1 MRNSVTLRPVC
12 ATDRDFLFN
21 VFCSARS
28 ELTESLDLPDAQKQQ
43 LMWIQFQAQRDAYT
57 KQSPNADFDL
67 LLADE
72 KPAGH
77 FYAQRG
83 PESFVLIDIT
93 LLPEQRNKGIGGTL
107 VQQLL
112 AEACAA
118 GKPLNAHV
126 RKDNPAWRL
135 WERLGFRIV
144 GDDGVYYAIEASF
157 ENVTGHH

>member
-1 MRNSVTLRPVC
+1 MRSSVTLRPIC
-12 ATDRDFLFN
+12 ATDRDFLFS

-28 ELTESLDLPDAQKQQ
+28 ELIEALDLPDIQKEQ
-43 LMWIQFQAQRDAYT
+43 LMRIQFQAQEDAY
-57 KQSPNADFDL
+57 KKRFPNAAFDL
-67 LLADE
+67 LLVDG
-72 KPAGH
+72 KPAGC

-93 LLPEQRNKGIGGTL
+93 LLPEQRNRGIGGTL

-112 AEACAA
+112 ADARAA

-144 GDDGVYYAIEASF
+144 SDNGVYYAIEAPF
-157 ENVTGHH
+157 DDVIGNR